1 MISKT
6 RNSHTNTLGTN
17 TVMVEKTNFYP
28 HKSIPRRNN
37 TNLLKSGVGLKS
49 VKTILGMNEKKELQ
63 VSTRIKPSEKQF
75 SEKAYDSKKLS
86 LSSLKKT
93 LPQKPVVEEDI
104 LGWYYGK
111 SFEVKT
117 ALFTEEPAEKL
128 HSVHHS
134 SH

>member
-75 SEKAYDSKKLS
+75 SEKA
-86 LSSLKKT
+86 
-93 LPQKPVVEEDI
+93 
-104 LGWYYGK
+104 
-111 SFEVKT
+111 
-117 ALFTEEPAEKL
+117 
-128 HSVHHS
+128 
-134 SH
+134 